1 VQALPE
7 GIFEQPLQ
15 FRILQSPVQESV

>member
-7 GIFEQPLQ
+7 GIPEQPLQ
-15 FRILQSPVQESV
+15 FRFLQSPLQESV